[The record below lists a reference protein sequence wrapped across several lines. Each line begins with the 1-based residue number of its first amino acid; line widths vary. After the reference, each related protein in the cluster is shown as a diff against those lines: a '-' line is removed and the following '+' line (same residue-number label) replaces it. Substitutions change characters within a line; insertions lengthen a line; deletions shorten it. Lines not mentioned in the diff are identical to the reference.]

1 MNRNRLTTRR
11 RLRRAAVAV
20 SLAIL
25 PGVAPFLAV
34 AAAAPPPHAR
44 PPFVSGQVKPEVDA
58 RPRVQIALL
67 LDTSNSMDGLIF
79 QARTQL
85 WTIVNELSRAKRDGH
100 RPRLEVA
107 LYEYGNNRL
116 SPGEGY
122 IRLVSGF
129 TDDLDL
135 ISERLWQLT
144 TNGGSE
150 FCGHVIKNSV
160 EELAWSDSPK
170 TYKAIFIA
178 GNEPFTQG
186 SVDYRDA
193 VGRAIGKGIV
203 VNTIH
208 CGSRDDGI
216 NGQWA
221 DGAKRGEGEFMY
233 IDQEHRRRVP
243 RCPQDDQIS
252 ALSLELNQTYI
263 PYGRLGGEGL
273 ARQAAQ
279 DANAS
284 TPAAAAAGAP
294 AERALAKAGGSY
306 NNAGWD
312 LVDAVN
318 EGKVKLAD
326 VKAEELPEALRDLSP
341 ADREAYVARQQQR
354 RQELAAKIQQLN
366 ADRAKHLAE
375 LERQSAANPE
385 SAETLDTATLKA
397 VREQMRA
404 KGFEVEEKR

>member
-1 MNRNRLTTRR
+1 MHRTRNSFSTNFRR
-11 RLRRAAVAV
+11 SACVVAFAALSAVA
-20 SLAIL
+20 
-25 PGVAPFLAV
+25 PVAFAG
-34 AAAAPPPHAR
+34 PPPFAR
-44 PPFVSGQVKPEVDA
+44 PPFASQPKPDVDH

-122 IRLVSGF
+122 IRRVSGF

-186 SVDYRDA
+186 EVDYRAAIARA
-193 VGRAIGKGIV
+193 VGKGIV

-208 CGSRDDGI
+208 CGTRDDGL

-221 DGAKRGEGEFMY
+221 DGAKRGEGEFMW
-233 IDQEHRRRVP
+233 IDQERRRRVP
-243 RCPQDDQIS
+243 RCPQDDEIA
-252 ALSLELNQTYI
+252 ALSLKLNETYI
-263 PYGRLGGEGL
+263 PYGRLGSEGV

-279 DANAS
+279 DANVA
-284 TPAAAAAGAP
+284 TPAAAETGASLQ
-294 AERALAKAGGSY
+294 RALVKAGGGY
-306 NNAGWD
+306 NNAAWD
-312 LVDAVN
+312 LVDAVR
-318 EGKVKLAD
+318 EGKLRLDD
-326 VKAEELPEALRDLSP
+326 VKDEDLPPALRDLP
-341 ADREAYVARQQQR
+341 PDRRAAYVAEQQR
-354 RQELAAKIQQLN
+354 QRDELAARIQQLN
-366 ADRAKHLAE
+366 ADRAKHLAD
-375 LERQSAANPE
+375 LERQSATTPDP
-385 SAETLDTATLKA
+385 AETLDTAAVKV

-404 KGFEVEEKR
+404 KGFEVEEER

>member
-1 MNRNRLTTRR
+1 MHRSLLRASLLSFAIASVPLGFTT
-11 RLRRAAVAV
+11 AHE
-20 SLAIL
+20 
-25 PGVAPFLAV
+25 PD
-34 AAAAPPPHAR
+34 AR
-44 PPFVSGQVKPEVDA
+44 PAEADIIRAQK
-58 RPRVQIALL
+58 PRVQIALL

-186 SVDYRDA
+186 EVDYRDA
-193 VGRAIGKGIV
+193 VARAVGK
-203 VNTIH
+203 
-208 CGSRDDGI
+208 
-216 NGQWA
+216 
-221 DGAKRGEGEFMY
+221 
-233 IDQEHRRRVP
+233 
-243 RCPQDDQIS
+243 
-252 ALSLELNQTYI
+252 
-263 PYGRLGGEGL
+263 
-273 ARQAAQ
+273 
-279 DANAS
+279 
-284 TPAAAAAGAP
+284 
-294 AERALAKAGGSY
+294 
-306 NNAGWD
+306 
-312 LVDAVN
+312 
-318 EGKVKLAD
+318 
-326 VKAEELPEALRDLSP
+326 
-341 ADREAYVARQQQR
+341 
-354 RQELAAKIQQLN
+354 
-366 ADRAKHLAE
+366 
-375 LERQSAANPE
+375 
-385 SAETLDTATLKA
+385 
-397 VREQMRA
+397 
-404 KGFEVEEKR
+404 